1 MPSEPSPYSCQ
12 GITLENTSE
21 TFGYF
26 CDSSDIAGDGE
37 ALRDR
42 MDEEGY
48 LYIPGF
54 LNREKVLKVRDL
66 ILQTLAEEGSLHPE
80 FPVED
85 GVLAPGENLRFRPEL
100 VRDLPEIK
108 DVLYRGEMMQFMERF
123 FAEEVLHF
131 DYTWFRSMSRGNG
144 TPPHCDIVYMGRG
157 TKRLFSAWVP
167 YVSISLEVGGLM
179 ILEHSHRHAER
190 LKTYLEMDVDSYC
203 LNKEFGE
210 SNDPK
215 GWRFSGALTQNART
229 LRKRLGGR
237 WLTTEYEPGDLLLFS
252 MATIHASLDNKTDR
266 VRLSSDSR
274 YQRVSDPVDHRW
286 IGENPIAHGPE
297 GKRGLIC

>member
-1 MPSEPSPYSCQ
+1 MHSKNFYHTCQ
-12 GITLENTSE
+12 GVALENTPD

-26 CDSSDIAGDGE
+26 LDSSDIAHDGE
-37 ALRDR
+37 ALRKR

-48 LYIPGF
+48 LYVPGF
-54 LNREKVLKVRDL
+54 LNRNKVLKVRDL
-66 ILQTLAEEGSLHPE
+66 VLRMLQEEGSLHPE
-80 FPVED
+80 FPFEE
-85 GVLAPGENLRFRPEL
+85 GVLAPGNDLRFRPEL

-108 DVLYRGEMMQFMERF
+108 DVLYNGEMMEFMGRF
-123 FAEEVLHF
+123 FDETVLHF

-157 TKRLFSAWVP
+157 TKRLYTAWVP

-179 ILEHSHRHAER
+179 ILERSHQQAER
-190 LKTYLEMDVDSYC
+190 LKSYLEMDVDTYC
-203 LNKEFGE
+203 LNKDFGE
-210 SNDPK
+210 HNDPK
-215 GWRFSGALTQNART
+215 GWRFSGALTKNART

-252 MATIHASLDNKTDR
+252 MATVHASLDNKTDR

-274 YQRVSDPVDHRW
+274 YQRASEPVDHRW
-286 IGENPIAHGPE
+286 IGKNPIAHGAE